1 MADTMAGLP
10 TPPPLAG
17 DTGGQSC
24 LLNLSFDL
32 AVDKLL
38 RLAEG
43 GTVVADPQVQQT
55 EQQQLAAVETT
66 FGAESGANPKKRTA
80 QAGRVNTVMSEAGLT
95 SNVKITASK

>member
-10 TPPPLAG
+10 TPPLVAG

-43 GTVVADPQVQQT
+43 GTLMPDLQVQQA
-55 EQQQLAAVETT
+55 EQQQLDAAETT

-80 QAGRVNTVMSEAGLT
+80 QSGRGNTVMSEAGLT